1 MEETERYD
9 RGWKKLRE
17 TNETAARQLLDS
29 LGDVA
34 PDLGRYIVEF
44 AYGDVLSRPGLDPGS
59 RELVSIGIL
68 AALGNAASQLETH
81 IHSALNVGCTR
92 EEIVETL
99 IQTAVYA
106 GFPAALNGTA
116 IAGRVF
122 LERDGNGTSR

>member
-1 MEETERYD
+1 MDETKRYEQ
-9 RGWKKLRE
+9 GWKRLQE
-17 TNETAARQLLDS
+17 TNEPQARQLLDS
-29 LGDVA
+29 LKDVA

-44 AYGDVLSRPGLDPGS
+44 AYGDVLSRTGLDAKS

-68 AALGNAASQLETH
+68 AALGNASPQLEMH

-92 EEIVETL
+92 EEIVETM

-116 IAGRVF
+116 IVREVF
-122 LERDGNGTSR
+122 LERERNGIRS

>member
-68 AALGNAASQLETH
+68 AAL
-81 IHSALNVGCTR
+81 NVGCTR